1 MNLPYKS
8 TLGKFRWA
16 SYSMLALT
24 LFSVSLQKSGKKDST
39 AQKPEE
45 KKGKKERTDS
55 AKTAK
60 SDAKGMKWLL
70 VNLPQMSFVLTEVT
84 RSISAKILII
94 LWPKKISIF

>member
-1 MNLPYKS
+1 
-8 TLGKFRWA
+8 
-16 SYSMLALT
+16 MLALT

-60 SDAKGMKWLL
+60 SDAKGMK
-70 VNLPQMSFVLTEVT
+70 
-84 RSISAKILII
+84 
-94 LWPKKISIF
+94 